1 MENFISLYTITI
13 LERDNMRKHL
23 NLILINCLLVF
34 SIISH
39 AVFNS
44 DFIKIKS
51 INLSKP
57 INDSDLS
64 INNACYSNAS
74 GMYYSND
81 YLFLVKEIGRDNET
95 LEIYDVSNPLD
106 MKPVKTFVYNWSSC
120 HHQSPTRCLSG
131 NDNYTFLH
139 IQDLDYQRSLIAFD
153 MTSPNL
159 THTKFGLPDSDYLV
173 AQILVDN
180 DYLYL
185 VIDAYNWSLDWQI
198 EKYKINNPLS
208 LSLVSNVSVA
218 KFSYLYSKYNYLF
231 IYNDKD
237 INNWINPYGSE
248 YCNVVSLH
256 YEDNKLFVLLDDHYG
271 HANSFEG
278 LLILDVTNNESYQV
292 LASYSLAFVV
302 EFCVVENTIFIA
314 TIQEVI
320 SLKHINYNNIEKL
333 DSYSFEYIMGIIN
346 LMDYGNDLLFIS
358 KSFCSGRVFGIKEED
373 RVSFVIL
380 SVENPNEI
388 TAVFPEWFDK
398 RYHFFLDGGA
408 FVNIFL
414 IPTIVG
420 ISIVVVSVIS
430 SIIIVRRKK
439 KKELKNKI

>member
-1 MENFISLYTITI
+1 MISYTITI

-39 AVFNS
+39 AAFSLVFINIES
-44 DFIKIKS
+44 V
-51 INLSKP
+51 NLSEP

-64 INNACYSNAS
+64 INAACYVNES

-81 YLFLVKEIGRDNET
+81 YLFLVKETGRDNET

-106 MKPVKTFVYNWSSC
+106 MNLAKTFVYNWSSC
-120 HHQSPTRCLSG
+120 HHQSLTRCLSG
-131 NDNYTFLH
+131 NDNYTFIH
-139 IQDLDYQRSLIAFD
+139 IQDLDYQRSLIVFD
-153 MTSPNL
+153 MKSPNL
-159 THTKFGLPDSDYLV
+159 THAKFVLPDSDYLV

-185 VIDAYNWSLDWQI
+185 VRDAYNWSLDWQI

-218 KFSYLYSKYNYLF
+218 KFSYLYAKDNNLF

-248 YCNVVSLH
+248 YCNVVRLH

-278 LLILDVTNNESYQV
+278 LLILNVTNNESYQV

-302 EFCVVENTIFIA
+302 DFVVVENNIFIA

-320 SLKHINYNNIEKL
+320 SLKHTNYSNIENL
-333 DSYSFEYIMGIIN
+333 DSYSFEYIMGTIN
-346 LMDYGNDLLFIS
+346 LMDNGNDLLFIS
-358 KSFCSGRVFGIKEED
+358 KSFCSGRYFGTKDED
-373 RVSFVIL
+373 KVSFVIL
-380 SVENPNEI
+380 SVENPNKI
-388 TAVFPEWFDK
+388 IAVFPDWYDNS
-398 RYHFFLDGGA
+398 YNFFIDGG
-408 FVNIFL
+408 FFENTIF
-414 IPTIVG
+414 IPLVVIVS
-420 ISIVVVSVIS
+420 IAIVVATTVFI
-430 SIIIVRRKK
+430 RRKI
-439 KKELKNKI
+439 KNMKLQKT

>member
-1 MENFISLYTITI
+1 MENFMILYTIVI

-23 NLILINCLLVF
+23 SLLFIICLLVF

-39 AVFNS
+39 AVFS
-44 DFIKIKS
+44 LTFINIES
-51 INLSKP
+51 INLSEP

-64 INNACYSNAS
+64 INVACYVNES

-81 YLFLVKEIGRDNET
+81 YLFLVKETGRDNET

-106 MKPVKTFVYNWSSC
+106 MNLVKTFVYNWSSC

-131 NDNYTFLH
+131 NDNFTFLH
-139 IQDLDYQRSLIAFD
+139 IEDLDYQRSLIAFD
-153 MTSPNL
+153 MNSPNL
-159 THTKFGLPDSDYLV
+159 THTKFDLPDSDYLV

-185 VIDAYNWSLDWQI
+185 VRDAYNWTLDWQI
-198 EKYKINNPLS
+198 EKYKISKPLS
-208 LSLVSNVSVA
+208 FSLVSNVSVA
-218 KFSYLYSKYNYLF
+218 KFSYLYAKDNELF

-256 YEDNKLFVLLDDHYG
+256 YKDNKLFVLLDDHYG

-292 LASYSLAFVV
+292 LVSYSLAFVV

-320 SLKHINYNNIEKL
+320 SLKHTNYHSIEKL
-333 DSYSFEYIMGIIN
+333 DTYSFEYIMGTIN
-346 LMDYGNDLLFIS
+346 LMSYGNDLLFIS
-358 KSFCSGRVFGIKEED
+358 KSYCSGRYFGTKEED
-373 RVSFVIL
+373 KVSLVIL
-380 SVENPNEI
+380 NVENPSKI
-388 TAVFPEWFDK
+388 IAVFPDGFDN
-398 RYHFFLDGGA
+398 RYHFFKDGG
-408 FVNIFL
+408 FF
-414 IPTIVG
+414 
-420 ISIVVVSVIS
+420 VSVFFIPIVIGS
-430 SIIIVRRKK
+430 TLIAIFIVFIIIRKRKMKK
-439 KKELKNKI
+439 KV

>member
-1 MENFISLYTITI
+1 
-13 LERDNMRKHL
+13 MRKHL
-23 NLILINCLLVF
+23 NLLLIICLFVF

-39 AVFNS
+39 AAFS
-44 DFIKIKS
+44 LSFINIKS
-51 INLSKP
+51 INPSNP

-64 INNACYSNAS
+64 TNAACYIHES

-81 YLFLVKEIGRDNET
+81 YLFLEKETGRDNET

-106 MKPVKTFVYNWSSC
+106 MTLVKTFVHNWSNC

-131 NDNYTFLH
+131 NDNYTFIH
-139 IQDLDYQRSLIAFD
+139 IEDLDYQRSLIAFD
-153 MTSPNL
+153 MNSPNL
-159 THTKFGLPDSDYLV
+159 THTKFGLPESEYLV

-185 VIDAYNWSLDWQI
+185 VRDAYNWSLDWQI
-198 EKYKINNPLS
+198 EKYKINKPLS

-218 KFSYLYSKYNYLF
+218 KSSYLYSKDNYLF

-333 DSYSFEYIMGIIN
+333 DSYSFEYIMGTLN
-346 LMDYGNDLLFIS
+346 LMNYGNDLLFIS
-358 KSFCSGRVFGIKEED
+358 KDYCSGRYFGTKDED
-373 RVSFVIL
+373 KVSFVIL
-380 SVENPNEI
+380 SVENPNKI
-388 TAVFPEWFDK
+388 IAIFPEWYDNS
-398 RYHFFLDGGA
+398 YNFFIDGG
-408 FVNIFL
+408 FFENTIF
-414 IPTIVG
+414 IPLVVAVSIAVIVTITVF
-420 ISIVVVSVIS
+420 I
-430 SIIIVRRKK
+430 RRKK
-439 KKELKNKI
+439 NKKLKKT